1 MGAIEYVDLTCL
13 DAKNKAL
20 LREARRVFD
29 TAYAV
34 MTPYDGSPSRIM
46 DAAGRPIALGW
57 FDRRGNVCFRS
68 CCSDRPL
75 N

>member
-1 MGAIEYVDLTCL
+1 MGSIEFIDLTSL

-20 LREARRVFD
+20 LREARRMFD

-46 DAAGRPIALGW
+46 DAVGRPIAFGW
-57 FDRRGNVCFRS
+57 FDRKGNICFRA
-68 CCSDRPL
+68 CPSDRL
-75 N
+75 SN

>member
-1 MGAIEYVDLTCL
+1 MGSIEYIDLTKL
-13 DAKNKAL
+13 DEKNKAL

-34 MTPYDGSPSRIM
+34 VTPYDGSPSRIM

-57 FDRRGNVCFRS
+57 FDRKGNISFRA
-68 CCSDRPL
+68 CCPDRLL